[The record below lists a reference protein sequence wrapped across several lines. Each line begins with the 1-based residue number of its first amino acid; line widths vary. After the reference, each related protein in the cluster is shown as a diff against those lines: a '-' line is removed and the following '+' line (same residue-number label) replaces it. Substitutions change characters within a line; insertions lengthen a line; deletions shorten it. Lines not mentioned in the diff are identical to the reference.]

1 MTIGITHTLERS
13 APSPSDRASRRGVT
27 MLAFVAAMLVIG
39 AMALWL
45 AQVAGVCGVNYLG
58 HFLSSGSFYA
68 AESGNELAML
78 ELKLSADV
86 DGNAVVGTISNAP
99 ALPNGSFVVTV
110 TGSKYTSVGTW
121 NNHKRITETT
131 LQ

>member
-1 MTIGITHTLERS
+1 MIPIVTILK
-13 APSPSDRASRRGVT
+13 APKSRVPRRARRGVT

-45 AQVAGVCGVNYLG
+45 AQVTAVSGLGYLG

-68 AESGNELAML
+68 SESGNELAMR
-78 ELKLSADV
+78 ELKLNADI

-99 ALPNGSFVVTV
+99 ALPNGSIVVTV
-110 TGSKYTSVGTW
+110 NGKIYTSVGTW
-121 NNHKRITETT
+121 QNHVRVTETT